1 VACSTIPLRA
11 VRCRE
16 FGWHAPCVPSLR
28 DTQRRE
34 TMFGLGIVGT
44 IILIL
49 LILWIL
55 GVIG

>member
-1 VACSTIPLRA
+1 LRA

>member
-1 VACSTIPLRA
+1 
-11 VRCRE
+11 VRT
-16 FGWHAPCVPSLR
+16 FSG
-28 DTQRRE
+28 DTLGERE